1 MDTAKERVE
10 QELKE
15 LSDKIAKLVAF
26 LYSEKI
32 LNAGLS
38 REMLFKMEE
47 QLTYMLEYAKCLQ
60 SRLRIWGKTDEDLE
74 KERCNAKI
82 GCVM

>member
-15 LSDKIAKLVAF
+15 LSEKITKLASF
-26 LYSEKI
+26 LYGNKFLE
-32 LNAGLS
+32 ADLS
-38 REMLFKMEE
+38 CEMRYQMEE
-47 QLTYMLEYAKCLQ
+47 QFRLMCGYASCLQ
-60 SRLRIWGKTDEDLE
+60 RRLKLWGKTSADLE
-74 KERCNAKI
+74 RECANAKI